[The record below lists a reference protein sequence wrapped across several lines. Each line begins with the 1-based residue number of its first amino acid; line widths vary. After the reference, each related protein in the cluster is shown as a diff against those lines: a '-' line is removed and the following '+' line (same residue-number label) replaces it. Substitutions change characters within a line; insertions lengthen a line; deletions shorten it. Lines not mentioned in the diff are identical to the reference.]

1 MGLSSYSCR
10 ASVCLPAVVVTGQAM
25 RWFLD
30 RRRCTTHA
38 GPRQSPAKTLL
49 SRRRSTAGPIAIA
62 IAAAGGGAEF
72 AVAGAIATVADE
84 PRASRPDVV

>member
-1 MGLSSYSCR
+1 MP
-10 ASVCLPAVVVTGQAM
+10 LPS
-25 RWFLD
+25 
-30 RRRCTTHA
+30 

-62 IAAAGGGAEF
+62 IAAAGGGAGF

-84 PRASRPDVV
+84 PRASGPDVVNLTSGAVFRSASDASGDPQCKKAGR